1 MSFQQCTSCGSERD
15 SASGPA
21 CDCMPPGKRLVFGQI
36 AAPHQAGH
44 GVREAD
50 IELFDDTVPVSRPRH
65 SPLPS
70 RQAPRRPD
78 ATASVRHPVP
88 VKSNAKDGAK
98 GSGKGRTSY
107 PALLI
112 GVTVAG
118 IGAAIAVYLV
128 CDAITNRHSGY
139 ISSSFSA
146 PSPSVSPSPSNE
158 APRMSPSAAPTKIP
172 ASPVRKVSETP
183 VAPSASASRSATPPP
198 PPSPTPPPP
207 SPPVNT
213 GSADR
218 NTIGLGSTGPEVE
231 DLQQRLGQ
239 LYLYLGS
246 ADGIFTRDVQVA
258 LSRFQKARNI
268 PEELGTYG
276 PMTRGALVAETDS
289 SDRDSYAQ
297 AAPRGRNR

>member
-21 CDCMPPGKRLVFGQI
+21 CDCTPPGKRLVFGQI

-50 IELFDDTVPVSRPRH
+50 IELFDGTVPVPPPRH

-78 ATASVRHPVP
+78 ATAPVRHPVP
-88 VKSNAKDGAK
+88 GKSNAKDGAT

-128 CDAITNRHSGY
+128 CDAMTNRHSGY

-146 PSPSVSPSPSNE
+146 ASPSVSPSPSNE
-158 APRMSPSAAPTKIP
+158 TPRTSPSAAPTKIP
-172 ASPVRKVSETP
+172 ASPVRKFSETP

-207 SPPVNT
+207 SPPANT
-213 GSADR
+213 GSPDR

-297 AAPRGRNR
+297 AAPRGWNR

>member
-1 MSFQQCTSCGSERD
+1 MS
-15 SASGPA
+15 
-21 CDCMPPGKRLVFGQI
+21 PGKRLVFGKI

-50 IELFDDTVPVSRPRH
+50 IELFDDTVPVPRPRS
-65 SPLPS
+65 SPLPP

-78 ATASVRHPVP
+78 ATAPVRQPVP
-88 VKSNAKDGAK
+88 GKSNVKKSAT
-98 GSGKGRTSY
+98 GSGKRETRY

-128 CDAITNRHSGY
+128 CAAITDQHSGY
-139 ISSSFSA
+139 ISSSLSA
-146 PSPSVSPSPSNE
+146 ASPSISPSPSKE
-158 APRMSPSAAPTKIP
+158 APLTSPSAAPATIP
-172 ASPVRKVSETP
+172 ASPVRKLSETP
-183 VAPSASASRSATPPP
+183 VAPSASPSRSATPPP

-207 SPPVNT
+207 PPPSPPANT
-213 GSADR
+213 GRTDR
-218 NTIGLGSTGPEVE
+218 NTIGLGSTGPEVA
-231 DLQQRLGQ
+231 DLQQRLGR

-246 ADGIFTRDVQVA
+246 PNGIFTRDVQVA

-268 PEELGTYG
+268 PEELGIYG

-297 AAPRGRNR
+297 AAPRGWNQ